1 MRLIE
6 STLPYSLRD
15 IKCPRHP
22 EMSAVLRCQ
31 ACSKPTCETCDFCL
45 FGEVHVCPDCAL
57 GRDYRLSQ
65 KRRNML
71 VWSFIMAAIATVTL
85 KLTMSGAFAGLA
97 GAGRD
102 AELLRKVIGTIIF
115 APPAIGTGL
124 SIGAL
129 DHRLANPGV
138 IWAAVAWNSLLFAAF
153 AVMAAIGTF
162 MR

>member
-1 MRLIE
+1 
-6 STLPYSLRD
+6 
-15 IKCPRHP
+15 
-22 EMSAVLRCQ
+22 
-31 ACSKPTCETCDFCL
+31 
-45 FGEVHVCPDCAL
+45 
-57 GRDYRLSQ
+57 
-65 KRRNML
+65 
-71 VWSFIMAAIATVTL
+71 
-85 KLTMSGAFAGLA
+85 MSGAFAGLA

-102 AELLRKVIGTIIF
+102 AELLRKVIGMIIF